1 MPSHISDTRPG
12 MDIDMAG
19 SAIDA
24 ETRVREES
32 VAAAAAVRR
41 RNMLERIG
49 FAMAVGEA
57 MVVVAA
63 PSEL

>member
-1 MPSHISDTRPG
+1 

-32 VAAAAAVRR
+32 VAAVAADRR
-41 RNMLERIG
+41 RNMEERNVL
-49 FAMAVGEA
+49 ARVMGEA
-57 MVVVAA
+57 MASVAA
-63 PSEL
+63 LCEL